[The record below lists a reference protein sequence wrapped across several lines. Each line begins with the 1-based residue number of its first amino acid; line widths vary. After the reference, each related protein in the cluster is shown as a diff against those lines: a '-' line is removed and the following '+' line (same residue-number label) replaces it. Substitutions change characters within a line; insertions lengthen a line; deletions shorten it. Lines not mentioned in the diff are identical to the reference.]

1 MASALLSRY
10 QLSATTD
17 LDQAREEVARQFCPH
32 ELFLT
37 RRGAR
42 LDLVHNGAM
51 IGEDVSVHYMRYGDE
66 VRIIPGTLDDFFLVK
81 IPLAGTVRSR
91 AGNTVVAMDR
101 YHACVDSPT
110 EAVDMLWSDGCEQF
124 VVFMRRQAMEELA
137 AARGDEPGPVVFRP
151 GLDLGTPAARSWLRL
166 AHLALDELEA
176 GGGLFSSPVTA
187 SHFEQTLMSGLLDLQ
202 PNSAVEAA
210 APPAPGSRAVRIAL
224 DLIETAPDRPWRVA
238 ELAREAGV
246 SARTL
251 QEAFRRDL
259 GVTPLE
265 QMRRTRLD
273 RARRD
278 LLAADPRTTSVTGI
292 AARWGFF
299 HPGRFSQAYRAAYSE
314 LPSQTLARP

>member
-1 MASALLSRY
+1 MAPALLSRY

-17 LDQAREEVARQFCPH
+17 LDQAREQVARQFCPH

-66 VRIIPGTLDDFFLVK
+66 VRIIPGTLDDFFLVQ
-81 IPLAGTVRSR
+81 IPLAGTARSR
-91 AGNTVVAMDR
+91 SGNTVVATDR
-101 YHACVDSPT
+101 HHASVDSPT
-110 EAVDMLWSDGCEQF
+110 EAVDMLWSDGCEKL
-124 VVFMRRQAMEELA
+124 VVFMRRQAIEELA
-137 AARGDEPGPVVFRP
+137 SARCDEPGPVVFRP
-151 GLDLGTPAARSWLRL
+151 DLDLGTPGARSWLRL
-166 AHLALDELEA
+166 AHLAVDELEV
-176 GGGLFSSPVTA
+176 GGELFSSPVTA

-210 APPAPGSRAVRIAL
+210 APSAPGSRAVRIAL
-224 DLIETAPDRPWRVA
+224 DLIEASPDRPWRVA

-246 SARTL
+246 STRTL

-265 QMRRTRLD
+265 QMRRTRLE

-278 LLAADPRTTSVTGI
+278 LLAADPRTISVTEV
-292 AARWGFF
+292 ATRWGFF